1 MAKQIGHWRRT
12 VRATTR
18 RLAFRR
24 MFIPPRLYSFI
35 VGGKLTVLAARHSL
49 RRGGRR
55 RMITVIAEPFQR
67 SALFFGK
74 QVLRQKASDEELSD
88 IGIAGQFLLWS
99 SSQANV
105 QGGLGMGSRSRN
117 VALWWTTM
125 LGEGSVIN
133 YLFMMLPFFYFFFST
148 CRYMSLTVIYHPYS
162 SPPDH
167 PSSEKLSLQFSFWV
181 PFMHFIIIIMQ

>member
-35 VGGKLTVLAARHSL
+35 VGGELTVLAARHSL
-49 RRGGRR
+49 RRGG
-55 RMITVIAEPFQR
+55 MITVIAEPFQR

-88 IGIAGQFLLWS
+88 IGIAG
-99 SSQANV
+99 
-105 QGGLGMGSRSRN
+105 
-117 VALWWTTM
+117 
-125 LGEGSVIN
+125 
-133 YLFMMLPFFYFFFST
+133 
-148 CRYMSLTVIYHPYS
+148 
-162 SPPDH
+162 
-167 PSSEKLSLQFSFWV
+167 
-181 PFMHFIIIIMQ
+181 